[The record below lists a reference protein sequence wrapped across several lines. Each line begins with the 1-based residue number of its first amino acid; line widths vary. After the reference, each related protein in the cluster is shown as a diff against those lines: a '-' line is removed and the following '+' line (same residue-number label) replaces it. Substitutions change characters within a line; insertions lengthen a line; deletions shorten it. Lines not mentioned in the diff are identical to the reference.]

1 MKTYLIGTSENKE
14 MNIDKKQYLK
24 LKIGDTVTLPVT
36 AMDCTGYSSNSSSS

>member
-24 LKIGDTVTLPVT
+24 LKIGDTVTGT
-36 AMDCTGYSSNSSSS
+36 SYSNGFHRLQL